1 MYRTFAAA
9 AALVTATA
17 CFSVQSSSAS
27 ADIVVNNI
35 LSPFVTIQVIQP
47 PRRVRPARFHTWS
60 LHDPHY
66 RAHCDYRWDP
76 YWGEWRVHCH
86 RRPLH
91 GWHY

>member
-1 MYRTFAAA
+1 MYRTFAWAA
-9 AALVTATA
+9 AVATA
-17 CFSVQSSSAS
+17 AAWFAAQSAPAS

-47 PRRVRPARFHTWS
+47 PRRARPARYHTWS

-76 YWGEWRVHCH
+76 YWAEWRVHCH